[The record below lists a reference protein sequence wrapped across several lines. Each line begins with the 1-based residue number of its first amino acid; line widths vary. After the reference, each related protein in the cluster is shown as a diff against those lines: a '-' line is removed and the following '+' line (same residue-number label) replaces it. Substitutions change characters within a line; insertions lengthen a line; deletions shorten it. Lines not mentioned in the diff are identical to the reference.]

1 MYQSCKRAAAWLI
14 AVALLSSSA
23 LADGTQAPRISAKCA
38 IVLDCTGGRVLYEK
52 DADTPM
58 LIASTTKIMTALV
71 AAENCNLDS
80 RYQIPPEAAGIE
92 GSSMYLQAGEIV
104 TGRDLLYGMML
115 QSGNDAAVALAIFC
129 AGDVPSFVRMMNEKA
144 GKLGLQSA
152 SFANPNGLDDDRN
165 HASARD
171 LAYLAKAALEN
182 EIVAQAVASKTANAA
197 GRTLTNHNKL
207 LWQYPDCVG
216 VKTGYTKAAGRI
228 LVSAARR
235 NGRLLVAVTISDPDD
250 WADHKALL
258 DYGFSGF
265 ELQPVLKAGEH
276 LADAFVVH
284 GTAASVGLSA
294 SGSVSC
300 TLLEGETPRTRLE
313 LPGLLLAPLK
323 AGTPVGRAA
332 VWVGDACL
340 GQTPLVLEG
349 DIGYLDAP
357 PSLWDR
363 LRHCLGG

>member
-1 MYQSCKRAAAWLI
+1 MLFSCKRAAAWLI
-14 AVALLSSSA
+14 AVALCCSAA
-23 LADGTQAPRISAKCA
+23 LADGPEPPRVSAKCA

-52 DADTPM
+52 DVDTPM

-92 GSSMYLQAGEIV
+92 GSSMYLKAGEVV

-115 QSGNDAAVALAIFC
+115 HSGNDAAVALAIFC
-129 AGDVPSFVRMMNEKA
+129 AGDVAGFVRMMNQKA
-144 GKLGLQSA
+144 AELGLGST
-152 SFANPNGLDDDRN
+152 SFANPNGLDDDQN

-171 LAYLAKAALEN
+171 LAYLTKAALEN
-182 EIVAQAVASKTANAA
+182 ETVAQVVATKTANAA
-197 GRTLTNHNKL
+197 GRALTNHNKL

-235 NGRLLVAVTISDPDD
+235 DGRLLVAVTISDPDD

-265 ELQPVLKAGEH
+265 GLQTVLEAGDPV
-276 LADAFVVH
+276 ADTMVVH
-284 GTAASVGLSA
+284 GTSQAVKLIAADNVA
-294 SGSVSC
+294 C
-300 TLLEGETPRTRLE
+300 TLLEGEQPHLQVE
-313 LPGLLLAPLK
+313 LPGLLLAPVK

-332 VWVGDACL
+332 VWLGDACL
-340 GQTPLVLEG
+340 GETALVLAQ
-349 DIGYLDAP
+349 DIDYLDKAP
-357 PSLWDR
+357 GLWDR
-363 LRHCLGG
+363 LRQSLGR